1 MAHYYFDLKNGV
13 TERDHTGVE
22 LGSDAAA
29 IRMARKM
36 AGEIGRTTASQH
48 GEDRH
53 IRVIREDGHEVSR
66 ISVAEVITP

>member
-1 MAHYYFDLKNGV
+1 MAHYYFDLKNGI

-29 IRMARKM
+29 ISMARRM
-36 AGEIGRTTASQH
+36 AGEISRKTAPHQ
-48 GEDRH
+48 GEERH

-66 ISVAEVITP
+66 IRVAEAITP